1 MMFPPVFFSL
11 QTEKKVW
18 ASARWDEGVGKSMVM
33 TIPLLGVDQV
43 EKVVRS
49 RM

>member
-11 QTEKKVW
+11 QTEKKMW
-18 ASARWDEGVGKSMVM
+18 ASARWDEGAGKCTVM
-33 TIPLLGVDQV
+33 TISLLGVDQV

-49 RM
+49 RK